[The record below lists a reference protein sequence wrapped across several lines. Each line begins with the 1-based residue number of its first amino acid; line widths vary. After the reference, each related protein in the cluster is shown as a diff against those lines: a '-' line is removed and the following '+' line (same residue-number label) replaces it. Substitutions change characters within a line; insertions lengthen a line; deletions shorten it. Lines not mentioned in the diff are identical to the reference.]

1 MTKQIIYTLPDTDFL
16 STETDIPPDQLIP
29 DQPIQPNQQQQSTSD
44 RNRSDHSTQ
53 DAVTLNKRLAQT
65 YTSVSLKPT
74 TTSNNKQS
82 TVIALPIVTA
92 NHASSTGK
100 RPLSDDQRRDERTE
114 SFKRQRTS
122 NSVNAEDHSSSVHK
136 QTAGKEQ
143 TAQSISSML
152 LLAPLTK
159 GQAKEEDLTKV
170 IGRSCVQ
177 ALRYGCAVG
186 VVNATEWSK
195 TIGTDGN
202 GNTGNSKKNESLV
215 PKPVVQL
222 RYLDDQGRE
231 LTAKEAFKHLSHRF
245 HGNGPTHKNKKGK
258 NSKGKKAVGKR
269 R

>member
-1 MTKQIIYTLPDTDFL
+1 MNT
-16 STETDIPPDQLIP
+16 
-29 DQPIQPNQQQQSTSD
+29 
-44 RNRSDHSTQ
+44 
-53 DAVTLNKRLAQT
+53 
-65 YTSVSLKPT
+65 
-74 TTSNNKQS
+74 
-82 TVIALPIVTA
+82 
-92 NHASSTGK
+92 
-100 RPLSDDQRRDERTE
+100 
-114 SFKRQRTS
+114 
-122 NSVNAEDHSSSVHK
+122 EDHSSSVHK
-136 QTAGKEQ
+136 QTADKEQ

-195 TIGTDGN
+195 TISTDGN
-202 GNTGNSKKNESLV
+202 GNTEKLKKNESLV

-245 HGNGPTHKNKKGK
+245 HGNGPTHKRQKQKGK
-258 NSKGKKAVGKR
+258 NSKGKRK
-269 R
+269 